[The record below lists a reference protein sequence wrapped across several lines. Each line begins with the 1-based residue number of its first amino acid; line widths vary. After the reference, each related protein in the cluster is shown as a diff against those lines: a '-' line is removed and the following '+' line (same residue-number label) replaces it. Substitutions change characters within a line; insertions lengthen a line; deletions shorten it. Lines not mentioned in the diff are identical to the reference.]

1 MEYTNIITKQR
12 EFRIRRPQT
21 KAKYDGEESVLS
33 LKYHAERQK
42 IRNEKERALLAID
55 MEEDAFL
62 QAYRNQKKQEKQEEQ
77 AE

>member
-12 EFRIRRPQT
+12 EFRIRRLQT
-21 KAKYDGEESVLS
+21 KAKYDGEESALS
-33 LKYHAERQK
+33 LKYQAERQK

-62 QAYRNQKKQEKQEEQ
+62 QAYRNQRKCEEQ